1 MNEFIHKISLTST
14 TPEKLIVGR
23 TYLCGEVNLG
33 GNQINWTTREFD
45 GQTLRICGD
54 GIMLGDGPVW
64 GIDETYMNSPDGW
77 TPSPYL
83 IFELPQPPIPYE
95 KARPDEG

>member
-1 MNEFIHKISLTST
+1 
-14 TPEKLIVGR
+14 
-23 TYLCGEVNLG
+23 
-33 GNQINWTTREFD
+33 
-45 GQTLRICGD
+45 
-54 GIMLGDGPVW
+54 
-64 GIDETYMNSPDGW
+64 MNSPDGW